1 MLKITETAKG
11 GQRVLRLEGKLMGP
25 WVEELLQACQTQAQ
39 ESPGCALDLF
49 GVTFVDERGLRAL
62 HELSDQGVTLQSL
75 SGFVAELLR
84 RRNGS

>member
-25 WVEELLQACQTQAQ
+25 WAEELLQAYKTQAE
-39 ESPGCALDLF
+39 ESPVGALDLS

-62 HELSDQGVTLQSL
+62 HDLSDRGVPLQAL

>member
-1 MLKITETAKG
+1 MLKITETTKA

-25 WVEELLQACQTQAQ
+25 WVEELRQACQSQAN
-39 ESPGCALDLF
+39 EASDCALDLF
-49 GVTFVDERGLRAL
+49 GVTFVDESGLRAL
-62 HELSDQGVTLQSL
+62 HDLSDQGVMLQAL